1 MSDGATPL
9 RIVVADDQRA
19 VREALATV
27 LDAELG
33 FEVVGLAADGEEAVE
48 LAHRLSPAVVLM
60 DLRMPNVDG
69 VAATR
74 RLAAELPAVK
84 VVVLTTFADDASIM
98 GALEA
103 GALGFLTK
111 DAGREQIALAVRSAA
126 AGQAVLDPLVQAS
139 LLRAASPAGTG
150 ADAGAGAAAA
160 VVIESSVPAAPM
172 PAPLPDDLTPREA
185 DVLHAIAAGQSN
197 SEIAATLFISEVTV
211 KSHINHL
218 FAKIHAR
225 NRAEAVRY
233 AYDHGLVRPGS

>member
-1 MSDGATPL
+1 VSDGLPPL

-27 LDAELG
+27 LDAEPG
-33 FEVVGLAADGEEAVE
+33 FEVVGLAADGDEAVE
-48 LAHRLSPAVVLM
+48 LAHRLSPEVVLM

-111 DAGREQIALAVRSAA
+111 DAGRAQIALAVRSAA
-126 AGQAVLDPLVQAS
+126 AGQAVLDPVAQAS
-139 LLRAASPAGTG
+139 LLRAASPDGAGAGTG
-150 ADAGAGAAAA
+150 AGAEPSG
-160 VVIESSVPAAPM
+160 PAAPT
-172 PAPLPDDLTPREA
+172 PVAAPLPDDLTPREA
-185 DVLHAIAAGQSN
+185 DVLRAIAAGQSN
-197 SEIAATLFISEVTV
+197 AEIAEALFISEVTV

-233 AYDHGLVRPGS
+233 AYDHGLVTPGV

>member
-84 VVVLTTFADDASIM
+84 VVLTTFADDASIM

-150 ADAGAGAAAA
+150 ADAGAGVAAA

>member
-1 MSDGATPL
+1 MSDRLPPL

-27 LDAELG
+27 LDAEPG
-33 FEVVGLAADGEEAVE
+33 FEVVGLAADGDEAVE

-111 DAGREQIALAVRSAA
+111 DAGRAQIALAVRSAA
-126 AGQAVLDPLVQAS
+126 AGQAVLDPVAQAS
-139 LLRAASPAGTG
+139 LLRAASPDGAGAGTG
-150 ADAGAGAAAA
+150 AGAEPSG
-160 VVIESSVPAAPM
+160 PAAPT
-172 PAPLPDDLTPREA
+172 PVAAPLPDDLTPREA
-185 DVLHAIAAGQSN
+185 DVLRAIAAGQSN
-197 SEIAATLFISEVTV
+197 AEIAEALFISEVTV

-233 AYDHGLVRPGS
+233 AYDHGLVTPGV

>member
-1 MSDGATPL
+1 MSDDVPSL

-27 LDAELG
+27 LDAEPG
-33 FEVVGLAADGEEAVE
+33 FEVVGLAADGDEAVE
-48 LAHRLSPAVVLM
+48 LARRLSPEVVLM

-84 VVVLTTFADDASIM
+84 VVVLTTFADDASIL

-139 LLRAASPAGTG
+139 LLRAASPVGATSGAGTG
-150 ADAGAGAAAA
+150 TAAA
-160 VVIESSVPAAPM
+160 IEPSGPAAAEL
-172 PAPLPDDLTPREA
+172 APLPDDLTPREA
-185 DVLHAIAAGQSN
+185 DVLRAIAAGQSN
-197 SEIAATLFISEVTV
+197 TEIATDLFISEATV

-225 NRAEAVRY
+225 SRAEAVRY
-233 AYDHGLVRPGS
+233 AYDHGLVTPAL

>member
-48 LAHRLSPAVVLM
+48 LAHRLSPTVVLM

-111 DAGREQIALAVRSAA
+111 DAGREQIVLAVRSAA

-139 LLRAASPAGTG
+139 LFRAGVTRGHRRGRRSRSGGGCRDRIVRAGRSDAGTSPRRP
-150 ADAGAGAAAA
+150 DTAGGGRASRHRGRT
-160 VVIESSVPAAPM
+160 EQ
-172 PAPLPDDLTPREA
+172 L
-185 DVLHAIAAGQSN
+185 
-197 SEIAATLFISEVTV
+197 
-211 KSHINHL
+211 
-218 FAKIHAR
+218 R
-225 NRAEAVRY
+225 NRRHALHFRGDGEEPHQPPLRQN
-233 AYDHGLVRPGS
+233 PCP